1 VTAGT
6 RTSMAWAVEALR
18 LSGMPAE
25 EIRAVLSADDP
36 VTVRRF
42 LELHR
47 ERLEEGVTEQR
58 RRLASLERFLI
69 EAIVTGGTEEGVT
82 RRCR

>member
-1 VTAGT
+1 MTAGA

-18 LSGMPAE
+18 LCEMPAE

-36 VTVRRF
+36 ATVRRF

-47 ERLEEGVTEQR
+47 ERLEEGVAEQR
-58 RRLASLERFLI
+58 WRLASLERFLI
-69 EAIVTGGTEEGVT
+69 EEIVTGGHRGRAYEAVS
-82 RRCR
+82 

>member
-1 VTAGT
+1 VTGGA
-6 RTSMAWAVEALR
+6 RTSMAWAVETLM

-36 VTVRRF
+36 ATVRRF

-47 ERLEEGVTEQR
+47 ERLEEGVAEHR
-58 RRLASLERFLI
+58 RRLASLERCLI
-69 EAIVTGGTEEGVT
+69 EAIVTGGRGRSHEAAS
-82 RRCR
+82 